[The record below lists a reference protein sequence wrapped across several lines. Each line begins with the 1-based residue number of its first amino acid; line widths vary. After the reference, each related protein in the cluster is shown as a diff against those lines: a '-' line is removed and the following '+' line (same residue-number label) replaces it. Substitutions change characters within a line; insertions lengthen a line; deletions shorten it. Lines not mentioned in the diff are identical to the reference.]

1 MTSNQNLGMPETL
14 SSPGVSLSAIASILA
29 ERLFKNFSK
38 ASIEETVATLG
49 PHGPSWDMVDMVV
62 GCSMLKQ

>member
-38 ASIEETVATLG
+38 GINRRDRRDAGTPWD
-49 PHGPSWDMVDMVV
+49 PHGIW
-62 GCSMLKQ
+62 LIWL